1 MEDKKEKENIIN
13 MNKNKITEKHLNN
26 LDEFIQKCLDN
37 FKFVDPK
44 KELYESTGEDKNL
57 IISHKSTIPDLV
69 IWNKTF
75 NKNNCFIGANTN
87 NEKKFTRYLFY
98 IKIKKNKKSK
108 KNNNDNN
115 KNKNNINDCNSVKEI
130 NCFNNNSINNK
141 NKKYFKKEEKNKF
154 SMNNIENNMNFIN
167 MEINLVTYLIN
178 LYLYKNGWIIL
189 ANENFSGPGT
199 SINLYQYLQE
209 KLKENCNLD
218 NYIIID
224 INKQV
229 KFKGYSFYNILTN
242 VLNKILQKKQMELI
256 QFGKIMSK

>member
-1 MEDKKEKENIIN
+1 MEDKKEKENLNN

-75 NKNNCFIGANTN
+75 NKNNCFVGANTN
-87 NEKKFTRYLFY
+87 NETKFPRYLFY

-108 KNNNDNN
+108 KNNNDIN
-115 KNKNNINDCNSVKEI
+115 KKKNNINDCNSVKEI
-130 NCFNNNSINNK
+130 NCFNNSINNK